1 MQRVGATSDNL
12 LPKAPANS
20 SISRAEEVAQ
30 IFQQDGSD
38 LQEALNA
45 YEKAGEWYDTESA
58 PAYVDPF

>member
-1 MQRVGATSDNL
+1 MLCNATPHL
-12 LPKAPANS
+12 
-20 SISRAEEVAQ
+20 SIEEVAQ

-58 PAYVDPF
+58 PAYVFLPAILVDEYGQY